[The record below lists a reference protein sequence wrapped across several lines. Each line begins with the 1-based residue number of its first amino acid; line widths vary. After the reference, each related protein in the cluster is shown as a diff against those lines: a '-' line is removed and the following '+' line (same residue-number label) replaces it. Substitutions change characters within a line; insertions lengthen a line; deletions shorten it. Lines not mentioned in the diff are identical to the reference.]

1 MQDSTDNLGKVL
13 VFVAHPDD
21 ETIACSGLLQRAF
34 ASLVVFAVD
43 GAPPHYGFEKRF
55 GSLRNYSDARFLE
68 ASRALKC
75 IPRCSFRR
83 LIRKDG
89 TWFVDQH
96 LFLELPEA
104 FTSLAQITR
113 EFSPDLLV
121 SHAFEGGHIDHD
133 ACHILAKRIAYEFS
147 LRTLEFPL
155 YWKPKHGYDVFQQFR
170 ESGES
175 EIVFQL
181 SERELF
187 VKQRMLEEY
196 KTQQG
201 LTKVFDAETERFRA
215 VIQAD
220 CTKPAWS
227 EYPFENRRR
236 PWKAD
241 LFFRKIVGF
250 QQSPG
255 LETGLM
261 PRTRIKRSF
270 HFPFSSEQ
278 R

>member
-1 MQDSTDNLGKVL
+1 MQNTTDNFGKL
-13 VFVAHPDD
+13 LILVAHPDD
-21 ETIACSGLLQRAF
+21 ETIACSGLIQRAS

-83 LIRKDG
+83 LTRKDG

-96 LFLELPEA
+96 IFLELPEA
-104 FTSLAQITR
+104 FTSFARITR

-133 ACHILAKRIAYEFS
+133 ACHILATRLAQEFS

-155 YWKPKHGYDVFQQFR
+155 YWKSKHGHDVLQQFR
-170 ESGES
+170 ESGEG

-181 SERELF
+181 SQQELL
-187 VKQRMLEEY
+187 VKRRMLAEY
-196 KTQQG
+196 RTQHG
-201 LTKVFDAETERFRA
+201 LTSVFHRETERFRA
-215 VIQAD
+215 LIRAD
-220 CTKPAWS
+220 RTEPAWS
-227 EYPFENRRR
+227 ENPFENRRR

-241 LFFRKIVGF
+241 LFFQKIAEF
-250 QQSPG
+250 QQSSG

-261 PRTRIKRSF
+261 PSTRIKGL

>member
-1 MQDSTDNLGKVL
+1 MQNTTDNFGTLL
-13 VFVAHPDD
+13 ILVAHPDD
-21 ETIACSGLLQRAF
+21 ETIACSGLIQRAS

-83 LIRKDG
+83 LTRKDG

-113 EFSPDLLV
+113 EFSPDLFV

-133 ACHILAKRIAYEFS
+133 ACHILTTRLAQEFS

-155 YWKPKHGYDVFQQFR
+155 YWKSKHGHDVLQQFR
-170 ESGES
+170 ESGEG

-181 SERELF
+181 SQQELL
-187 VKQRMLEEY
+187 VKRRMLAEY
-196 KTQQG
+196 RTQHV
-201 LTKVFDAETERFRA
+201 LTSVFHRETERFRA
-215 VIQAD
+215 LIRAD
-220 CTKPAWS
+220 RTEPSWS

-241 LFFRKIVGF
+241 LFFQRIAEF
-250 QQSPG
+250 DQSHE
-255 LETGLM
+255 LETRL
-261 PRTRIKRSF
+261 
-270 HFPFSSEQ
+270 
-278 R
+278 